1 MIFGKDSKSYN
12 TVVTPD
18 NVEEV
23 IAELDQAEI
32 TPVGSYEV
40 VMNTDWVF
48 PDSSSA
54 SSNAYVENSVENQN
68 TVYFTIMLAN
78 ATTPIY
84 ESPLIPVGSHMED
97 INLDTELDAGTY
109 DAVMTYHMMDDDN
122 NETSSVSVSMT
133 ITIEH

>member
-1 MIFGKDSKSYN
+1 
-12 TVVTPD
+12 VVTPD